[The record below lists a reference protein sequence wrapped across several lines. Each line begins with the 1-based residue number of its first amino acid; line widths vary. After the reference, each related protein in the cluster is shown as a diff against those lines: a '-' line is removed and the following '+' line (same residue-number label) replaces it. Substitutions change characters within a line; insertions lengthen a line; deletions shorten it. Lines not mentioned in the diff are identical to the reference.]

1 MLFFFPN
8 QIKIRGTFFG
18 VKNKEKNLL
27 SREVDY
33 LNILSI
39 NTIIIDLQYIRI
51 LQKAENTKKLSFIN
65 NENGQKINIIIWLQQ
80 YIALKMEFFFTIL
93 SHQIFFLFYCFII
106 CILYTEQI
114 CDFFKDDC
122 TFSDFL
128 SLQWPC

>member
-51 LQKAENTKKLSFIN
+51 LQKAENTKNTASSIM
-65 NENGQKINIIIWLQQ
+65 
-80 YIALKMEFFFTIL
+80 KMGRKSI
-93 SHQIFFLFYCFII
+93 
-106 CILYTEQI
+106 
-114 CDFFKDDC
+114 
-122 TFSDFL
+122 
-128 SLQWPC
+128 

>member
-65 NENGQKINIIIWLQQ
+65 NENGQKINIIIWL
-80 YIALKMEFFFTIL
+80 
-93 SHQIFFLFYCFII
+93 
-106 CILYTEQI
+106 
-114 CDFFKDDC
+114 
-122 TFSDFL
+122 
-128 SLQWPC
+128 